1 MISAPRLNAALY
13 SASAKL
19 GLGRR
24 ARSDTA
30 NDVEGRYRSL
40 FEGAPCALLALDPG
54 GTIVLLSA
62 EAERLFG
69 YAPCELAGV
78 RVEAVLPTA
87 AGAEPWYVESP
98 GREPDLVARRKDG
111 SEFPVEISL
120 GETETADGQPI
131 VATVREV
138 TESELA
144 AETLAHQAS
153 HDPLTGLPNRSLFL
167 DRLEHA
173 LARTRRSPGRIAVMF
188 LDLDDFKL
196 VNDTR
201 GHDVGDLLLRELAP
215 RLSAAVRPGDT
226 IARFGG
232 DEFVV
237 LCEDLADEDAAI
249 RIAHRL
255 TAACSRPMMIADHE
269 QTVTVSAGVALLNE
283 GQEGSASDL
292 LKNADAAMYRA
303 KASDTN
309 AIEVFDDGM
318 HSRMLERLG
327 LEYDLRRALERKE
340 LRLFYQPIMSVDDE
354 RIVGVEALLRWKHPG
369 RGLLDPS
376 EFIGVAESSGL
387 IVPIGDWVIEEACAQ
402 AAVWRDAAPER
413 EPIYVSVN
421 LSRQQVVRSDVAN
434 TVARSLRASALDPGL
449 LELELPESILLDD
462 LGACALVLRAL
473 KALGVRVVLEDFGT
487 GYSSLRF
494 LKRLQID
501 ALKIDPSLLVAIE
514 HDADDRA
521 VVDAVLS
528 MARAL
533 GLRVTAEGVESAG
546 QLAELRGQGCGFVQG
561 YLFSRPR
568 SVEGIDQLLLGNEK
582 REPLA
587 I

>member
-1 MISAPRLNAALY
+1 
-13 SASAKL
+13 
-19 GLGRR
+19 LGRR
-24 ARSDTA
+24 ARSGA
-30 NDVEGRYRSL
+30 AGIGENRFQPL
-40 FEGAPCALLALDPG
+40 FESAPCALVALDSAG
-54 GTIVLLSA
+54 LIVLVNA
-62 EAERLFG
+62 QAERLFG
-69 YAPCELAGV
+69 FDPDELTGV
-78 RVEAVLPTA
+78 SVDAVLPTG
-87 AGAEPWYVESP
+87 AGAESWY
-98 GREPDLVARRKDG
+98 REPVRAGELDLVARRKDG
-111 SEFPVEISL
+111 SEFPVEISVSQTQTVDGWL
-120 GETETADGQPI
+120 ILAAIRDMTE
-131 VATVREV
+131 R
-138 TESELA
+138 ELA
-144 AETLAHQAS
+144 AEELIHQAT

-173 LARTRRSPGRIAVMF
+173 LARTRRSGGRIAVLF

-255 TAACSRPMMIADHE
+255 TAACNRPVVIGDHE
-269 QTVTVSAGVALLNE
+269 HTVTVSAGVALLNE
-283 GQEGSASDL
+283 GQEASASDL

-303 KASDTN
+303 KANDAN
-309 AIEVFDDGM
+309 PIEVFDDGM
-318 HSRMLERLG
+318 NSRMLERIG
-327 LEYDLRRALERKE
+327 VEYDLRRALERDE

-354 RIVGVEALLRWKHPG
+354 RIVGAEALLRWKHPT
-369 RGLLDPS
+369 RGLLDTS

-402 AAVWRDAAPER
+402 AAAWRDAAPER

-421 LSRQQVVRSDVAN
+421 LSRQQVVRSDVAS
-434 TVARSLRASALDPGL
+434 TVARSLRASSLDPGL
-449 LELELPESILLDD
+449 LELEIPEGILLDE
-462 LGACALVLRAL
+462 LGACALVLRGL
-473 KALGVRVVLEDFGT
+473 KALGICVVLDDFGT
-487 GYSSLRF
+487 GYSSLRY
-494 LKRLQID
+494 LKRLKVD
-501 ALKIDPSLLVAIE
+501 ALKIESSLLAGLE

-533 GLRVTAEGVESAG
+533 DLRVTAEGVESAG
-546 QLAELRGQGCGFVQG
+546 QLAELREQGCKFAQG

-568 SVEGIDQLLLGNEK
+568 TVEGIDQLLLGKGK

>member
-1 MISAPRLNAALY
+1 M
-13 SASAKL
+13 
-19 GLGRR
+19 
-24 ARSDTA
+24 
-30 NDVEGRYRSL
+30 
-40 FEGAPCALLALDPG
+40 
-54 GTIVLLSA
+54 LLSSQ
-62 EAERLFG
+62 AERLFG
-69 YAPCELAGV
+69 YEPYELAGV
-78 RVEAVLPTA
+78 RVEEVLSTA
-87 AGAEPWYVESP
+87 AGGELWYREPTT
-98 GREPDLVARRKDG
+98 GRELDLTARRKDG
-111 SEFPVEISL
+111 TEFAVEISL
-120 GETETADGQPI
+120 SETETMDGRLTL
-131 VATVREV
+131 AAVREV

-144 AETLAHQAS
+144 AESLAHQAS

-188 LDLDDFKL
+188 LDLDDFKT

-249 RIAHRL
+249 RIAQRL
-255 TAACSRPMMIADHE
+255 TAACSRPVIIADHE
-269 QTVTVSAGVALLNE
+269 HTVTVSAGVALLNA
-283 GQEGSASDL
+283 GQEASASDL

-318 HSRMLERLG
+318 HSRMLERIG
-327 LEYDLRRALERKE
+327 LEYDLRRALERDE

-354 RIVGVEALLRWKHPG
+354 RIVGVEALLRWKHPS

-387 IVPIGDWVIEEACAQ
+387 IVPIGDWVIQEACAQ
-402 AAVWRDAAPER
+402 AAIWRDATPER
-413 EPIYVSVN
+413 EPIFVTVN
-421 LSRQQVVRSDVAN
+421 LSRQQVVRSDIAS
-434 TVARSLRASALDPGL
+434 TVARSLRASGLDPGL

-462 LGACALVLRAL
+462 LGACALVLRGL
-473 KALGVRVVLEDFGT
+473 KALGVRVVLDDFGT
-487 GYSSLRF
+487 GYSSLRY

-501 ALKIDPSLLVAIE
+501 ALKIDPSLLVGIE
-514 HDADDRA
+514 RDTDARA
-521 VVDAVLS
+521 VVGAVLS
-528 MARAL
+528 MAQAL
-533 GLRVTAEGVESAG
+533 DLRVTAEAVESAG
-546 QLAELRGQGCGFVQG
+546 QLAELREQGCGFVQG

-568 SVEGIDQLLLGNEK
+568 TVEGIDQLLLGNGK